1 MKQQP
6 QPPVQMDQIT
16 AGASVVIWST
26 YPLLQLPDN
35 WIVQQAACFFPP
47 DCVRSHASRTV
58 HTHPSWSPLNR
69 GTSVS
74 TRLQDRV
81 QMFLLQ
87 PFFLTALNFY
97 STGKSERVKIT
108 HYL

>member
-35 WIVQQAACFFPP
+35 WIVQQAACFPP
-47 DCVRSHASRTV
+47 PQTASVPMLLERF
-58 HTHPSWSPLNR
+58 THIPR
-69 GTSVS
+69 GV
-74 TRLQDRV
+74 
-81 QMFLLQ
+81 
-87 PFFLTALNFY
+87 P
-97 STGKSERVKIT
+97 
-108 HYL
+108 